1 MKLFRYIAI
10 AAVIILISS
19 CSIVRKT
26 AYAPNWTQ
34 LNLSLED
41 LEYIGD
47 TEISIEYS
55 KYLGIFTKYE
65 KVNGEIYNGLEQ
77 TYTSPSRGLPLLT
90 PKLRKAS
97 YVLYDRFPNADY
109 FIVTGTTVNKTKLFL
124 GSEIEAKARIRAY
137 KFKSR

>member
-10 AAVIILISS
+10 AAVIVLSAS
-19 CSIVRKT
+19 CSVVRKT

-34 LNLSLED
+34 LNLSMED
-41 LEYIGD
+41 LEYIGE
-47 TEISIEYS
+47 TEISITYS

-65 KVNGEIYNGLEQ
+65 TVNGESYNGLEQ

-90 PKLRKAS
+90 PQLRKAS
-97 YVLYDRFPNADY
+97 YILYDKFPGSDY

-124 GSEIEAKARIRAY
+124 GSEVEAKAKVKAY
-137 KFKSR
+137 KFKNR